1 MLINALNPYWWMAEP
16 LPLQTQVN
24 LPRID
29 VGGIYALST
38 NGVAISDD
46 STTVD
51 YGINPNL
58 YNRLPN
64 VSIVLLT
71 ISDDV
76 PTGGDALPVTIVV
89 PTSGASTVSSSTS
102 STGTST
108 GTTKVNIVDSQGTN
122 VTGSNIQGTTQRLAY
137 INKCSGTIRF
147 LEFTN
152 V

>member
-1 MLINALNPYWWMAEP
+1 MFEMINPYWWAARP
-16 LPLQTQVN
+16 VFSNQVD

-29 VGGIYALST
+29 VGGIYMLTT
-38 NGVAISDD
+38 NGVALSDD

-51 YGINPNL
+51 YGINPTL

-71 ISDDV
+71 VTDDV
-76 PTGGDALPVTIVV
+76 PAGGEALPVTVVV
-89 PTSGASTVSSSTS
+89 PTNGASTVSSSSS

-108 GTTKVNIVDSQGTN
+108 GTTKVNVVDSQGTN
-122 VTGSNIQGTTQRLAY
+122 VTGANVQGTTQRLAY
-137 INKCSGTIRF
+137 INKCTGTIRL

-152 V
+152 A

>member
-1 MLINALNPYWWMAEP
+1 MLINAINPYWWMGTPIPQA
-16 LPLQTQVN
+16 QINV
-24 LPRID
+24 PRID

-51 YGINPNL
+51 YGINPVL

-76 PTGGDALPVTIVV
+76 PTGGETLPVTVVV
-89 PTSGASTVSSSTS
+89 PTSGTSTVSSSTS

-108 GTTKVNIVDSQGTN
+108 GTTKVNVVDSQGTN
-122 VTGSNIQGTTQRLAY
+122 VTGSNVSGSTQRLAY

-152 V
+152 A

>member
-1 MLINALNPYWWMAEP
+1 MFPNAINPYWWMGQP
-16 LPLQTQVN
+16 VINTQAS

-29 VGGIYALST
+29 VGGIYVLTTNAVAL
-38 NGVAISDD
+38 SDD

-51 YGINPNL
+51 YGINPSL

-64 VSIVLLT
+64 VSIVLLN

-76 PTGGDALPVTIVV
+76 PTGGEALPVTVVV
-89 PTSGASTVSSSTS
+89 PSSGSSTVSTSGST
-102 STGTST
+102 T
-108 GTTKVNIVDSQGTN
+108 GTTKINVVDSQGEN
-122 VTGSNIQGTTQRLAY
+122 VTGSNVSGSTQRLAY
-137 INKCSGTIRF
+137 INKCTGTIRF

>member
-1 MLINALNPYWWMAEP
+1 MLLNTLNPYWWVGS
-16 LPLQTQVN
+16 LPLQAEPT

-29 VGGIYALST
+29 IGGIFVLST
-38 NGVAISDD
+38 NGVALSDD

-51 YGINPNL
+51 YGINPTL

-76 PTGGDALPVTIVV
+76 PTGGEALPVTVVV
-89 PTSGASTVSSSTS
+89 PTSGASTVSSTTS
-102 STGTST
+102 STGTT
-108 GTTKVNIVDSQGTN
+108 NGTSKVNVVDSQGTN
-122 VTGSNIQGTTQRLAY
+122 VTGSNITGSTQRLAY

-152 V
+152 A